1 MPKIK
6 FRRFRMLTRILAA
19 AAFATLTAAAA
30 QAGTLQNGTWT
41 PNGCKEPGEAPMPS
55 DKSAEAYN
63 KSAKAMQAWQ
73 NAAQA
78 YNECMKTEIKADQD
92 AIINTANAS
101 LSRLNDQAKA
111 LNAANEAAIAKLKGK
126 KS

>member
-1 MPKIK
+1 
-6 FRRFRMLTRILAA
+6 MLTRFLAV
-19 AAFATLTAAAA
+19 AAFAALTAAAA

-41 PNGCKEPGEAPMPS
+41 PNGCKEPGDAPMPS
-55 DKSAEAYN
+55 DKSPDAYN

-73 NAAQA
+73 TAAQT
-78 YNECMKTEIKADQD
+78 YNDCMKSEIKGDQD

-101 LSRLNDQAKA
+101 LSHLNDQAKA